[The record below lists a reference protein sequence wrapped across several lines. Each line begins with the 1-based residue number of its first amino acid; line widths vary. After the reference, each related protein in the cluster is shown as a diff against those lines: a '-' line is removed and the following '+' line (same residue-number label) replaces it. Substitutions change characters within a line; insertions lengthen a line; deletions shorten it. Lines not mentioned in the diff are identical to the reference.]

1 MAWKWKFPPRTKKI
15 IGLIMKRI
23 LCLPIEYFKRE
34 FETRCYLA
42 SVALSKGYSVV
53 IGDWYDPS
61 FRRFEN
67 CVFILS
73 QGFSSSAFDII
84 KLMERNGN
92 VVYFHDEEGLQ
103 HMVNPDRFRLRIG
116 KTALDLGRGH
126 LAWSESHAQFIK
138 DCGCQNVL
146 VTGSPKYDIMRKFY
160 QNKFSGTGKIKV
172 FTRFTSA
179 NVKFSPYYTDTIDNQ
194 KIIGA
199 IHDDKTLKQELEY
212 QNNDIIVF
220 NEFQLLIK
228 LFGEDGRLP
237 VSIRVHHNEN
247 RLPYDELAAAYQNI
261 EVEDEFVS
269 LLESL
274 QDAKVLILDGCTTS
288 TDARILRGNTLP
300 IISLRPTEVGN
311 YGSHILNSFANIQF
325 QSASKLF
332 HYLKNSFYKQIDE
345 PKEMNQELLEKVAF
359 NTSNQYF
366 SSILFKE
373 LDQLAWSGPS
383 NYKSKYFAI
392 SPWLYELKYFGMKD
406 FLKDY
411 NIFKNNTKT
420 LRDEGLNNERKFPTK
435 LYKRYVYNLLKRF
448 YFGKIKN
455 IKMVRISEQSVLL
468 MR

>member
-1 MAWKWKFPPRTKKI
+1 
-15 IGLIMKRI
+15 MKRI
-23 LCLPIEYFKRE
+23 LCLPIEFYKRE
-34 FETRCYLA
+34 FETRCYIA
-42 SVALSKGYSVV
+42 SEALSKGYSVV

-67 CVFILS
+67 CVFVLS
-73 QGFSSSAFDII
+73 QGFSSSAFDTI

-92 VVYFHDEEGLQ
+92 VIYFHDEEGLQ

-116 KTALDLGRGH
+116 KTALSLGRGH

-138 DCGCQNVL
+138 NCGCQNVL
-146 VTGSPKYDIMRKFY
+146 VTGSPKYDIMRKY
-160 QNKFSGTGKIKV
+160 SENNFSGSGKVKV

-179 NVKFSPYYTDTIDNQ
+179 NVKSSKYYTDAIDNQ
-194 KIIGA
+194 KKIGA
-199 IHDDKTLKQELEY
+199 IYDDKTFKQELEY

-220 NEFQLLIK
+220 KEFQLLIK
-228 LFGEDGRLP
+228 FLGEDGKLP

-247 RLPYDELAAAYQNI
+247 RRPYEELAAAYQNI
-261 EVEDEFVS
+261 DLEDETVS

-274 QDAKVLILDGCTTS
+274 QEAKILILDGCTTS
-288 TDARILRGNTLP
+288 TEARILRGNTLP

-325 QSASKLF
+325 QSALKLF

-345 PKEMNQELLEKVAF
+345 LEEVNQELLENIAF

-383 NYKSKYFAI
+383 KFNSKYFAI
-392 SPWLYELKYFGMKD
+392 HPRLYELKYFGLKD
-406 FLKDY
+406 FFE
-411 NIFKNNTKT
+411 NSCTFRNNTKA
-420 LRDEGLNNERKFPTK
+420 LMDEGINNERKFPTK
-435 LYKRYVYNLLKRF
+435 LCKRNIYKLLKRF

-455 IKMVRISEQSVLL
+455 IKMVRISKESILL
-468 MR
+468 MP